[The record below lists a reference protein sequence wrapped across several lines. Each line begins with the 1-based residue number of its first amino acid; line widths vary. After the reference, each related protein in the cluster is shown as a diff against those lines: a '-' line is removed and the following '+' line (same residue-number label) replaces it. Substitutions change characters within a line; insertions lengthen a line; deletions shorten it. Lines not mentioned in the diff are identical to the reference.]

1 MRQKIENFIN
11 KKANLLAGIILGIM
25 FLLMLA
31 SSAGD
36 SLTRDELAHIVSG
49 YSYLTQQDYRLNP
62 EHPPLIKDLAALPL
76 LFFKPVFPVT
86 DNAWTSEVNA
96 QWSLGDT
103 FLFKTPGNDADKI
116 IFWARFPMMLIA
128 LLLGFYIF
136 RFAKELAGSF
146 GALLA
151 LALFA
156 FSPNIIAHSRLVTT
170 DMGIAFFIA
179 ASFYYFW
186 KYLKNPIWKN
196 AFIAGMVFG
205 LAHLAKFSSPI
216 LIPVFGLMLLM
227 ASFRPDNEES
237 TGNVLESEITK
248 EPARGFFKRSAVIKF
263 FNYLKG
269 FIVITALAYLL
280 VGAVYSW
287 HLKNMPV
294 SVQHRLIDDSIGQE
308 TYKPIKDVLHK
319 MADNPILRPYSQYAL
334 GFFMVYAHSDA
345 GHTTYFLGEMGR
357 NWRDYY
363 LIAYLIKE
371 PIPSQILFYLA
382 VVLTILSLR
391 VRQQR
396 GEAIPW
402 NKASA
407 AWMGLLRRPVG
418 LLAMTKFLSKNFF
431 QLMGRYYLELTMIVL
446 IILLMIIGAKSKL
459 QLGIR
464 YILPIFPLLYI
475 LIAVALQKYRE
486 NYSSKSLIHYFPA
499 IVIFLVF
506 WLALEAFYFFPSY
519 IAYYNE
525 LIGGPKNGYKYL
537 VDSNTDWGQDLKRLA
552 AFVDKNNIE
561 EIKLDYFGGADPKY
575 YLGDKFIVWG
585 FDKGPTT
592 GWVAISA
599 SALQWNRGI
608 PEDKKIKP
616 AELNYHWLDKYTP
629 VAQIGYSI
637 FVYKIE

>member
-1 MRQKIENFIN
+1 MQQKIKKFIENKTNF
-11 KKANLLAGIILGIM
+11 LAGIILGIM

-76 LFFKPVFPVT
+76 LFFKPAFPVN
-86 DNAWTSEVNA
+86 DNAWTNEVNA

-116 IFWARFPMMLIA
+116 IFWARFPMFIVAILF
-128 LLLGFYIF
+128 GFYLF
-136 RFAKELAGSF
+136 RFTKELAGNKF
-146 GALLA
+146 ALLA
-151 LALFA
+151 LVLFA

-170 DMGIAFFIA
+170 DLGIAFFA
-179 ASFYYFW
+179 LVSFYYFW
-186 KYLKNPIWKN
+186 KFIEKPTLKNI
-196 AFIAGMVFG
+196 FIAGIVFG
-205 LAHLAKFSSPI
+205 LAHLAKFSSFLLFPA
-216 LIPVFGLMLLM
+216 FGLMIIM
-227 ASFRPDNEES
+227 ASFRPDGAMSDGKKSPVNF
-237 TGNVLESEITK
+237 L
-248 EPARGFFKRSAVIKF
+248 RSLPVKKF
-263 FNYLKG
+263 FVYLKG
-269 FIVITALAYLL
+269 CIVITVLAYLL
-280 VGAVYSW
+280 VGAAYSF
-287 HLKNMPV
+287 HIKNMPL

-308 TYKPIKDVLHK
+308 SYKPIKDVLHK
-319 MADNPILRPYSQYAL
+319 MADNSVLRPYSQYAL
-334 GFFMVYAHSDA
+334 GFFMVYAHSSA

-363 LIAYLIKE
+363 LVAYLIKE
-371 PIPSQILFYLA
+371 PIPSQLLFYLSA
-382 VVLTILSLR
+382 ALVILSLR
-391 VRQQR
+391 ARQQR
-396 GEAIPW
+396 GEACLSGRQAIPW
-402 NKASA
+402 NKACVR
-407 AWMGLLRRPVG
+407 WMRLFRHRAGLLTTARTAILN
-418 LLAMTKFLSKNFF
+418 LLQWTGK
-431 QLMGRYYLELTMIVL
+431 YYLELGMIL
-446 IILLMIIGAKSKL
+446 FILLLFAMGTNSKL

-464 YILPIFPLLYI
+464 YILPVFPFLYI
-475 LIAVALQKYRE
+475 LIAIVLKKFRQNWKNEYFVR
-486 NYSSKSLIHYFPA
+486 YFPA
-499 IVIFLVF
+499 AIIFLAF

-552 AFVDKNNIE
+552 EFADKNKIDK
-561 EIKLDYFGGADPKY
+561 IKLDYFGGADPKY
-575 YLGDKFIVWG
+575 YLGDKFVAWG
-585 FDKGPTT
+585 FDKGPAT

-637 FVYKIE
+637 FVYNIK